1 MTRAGGAR
9 DSMRRTIVLGLAG
22 WGVMAVAFVG
32 ILADRHHSAAA
43 ARAPLPSLTAT
54 LPANQERAW
63 QSFPAYRDVVPVL
76 AYHGVGGRTSD
87 LTVTRLR
94 FAQQM
99 HALKLAGFHPLTIRQ
114 YASYVRNGPA
124 GLPSRPILLT
134 FDDGRLDSYRSSDSI
149 LRQYGFHA
157 TELVVPGWVS
167 QYPRFSLSWNELRAM
182 QASGTWDIQEHFG
195 TGHEDVTVDRAGR
208 TGGAFG
214 WLRYITGTGAQ
225 PGHLESFAQFQQGL
239 AANMTWGEQQ
249 LKQRVP
255 GFRPLSMAIPDSDFG
270 QNATND
276 LRIPTFVLSWLNQHY
291 PVVFGGDYLS
301 RVAHL
306 VYQVPGRFSR
316 RLSYRMVMG
325 PDDSLAVLHCRL
337 LYYVKNWSIVHEYKC
352 LNLAQS
358 APVPAATPGPGEAG
372 PGEAGPDGGPGG

>member
-63 QSFPAYRDVVPVL
+63 QSFPAYRNVVPVL

-99 HALKLAGFHPLTIRQ
+99 HALKLAGFHPLTIEQ

-195 TGHEDVTVDRAGR
+195 AGHEDVTVDRAGR
-208 TGGAFG
+208 TEGAFG

-225 PGHLESFAQFQQGL
+225 PGHLESFAQFQQWL

-249 LKQRVP
+249 LKQRLP
-255 GFRPLSMAIPDSDFG
+255 GFRPLSMAIPESDFG

-301 RVAHL
+301 RVAHP

-352 LNLAQS
+352 LDLAQP
-358 APVPAATPGPGEAG
+358 APVPPATPGPGEV
-372 PGEAGPDGGPGG
+372 GPDGSPGG

>member
-63 QSFPAYRDVVPVL
+63 QSFPAYRNVVPVL

-99 HALKLAGFHPLTIRQ
+99 HALKLAGFHPLTIEQ

-195 TGHEDVTVDRAGR
+195 AGHEDVTVDRAGR
-208 TGGAFG
+208 TEGAFG

-249 LKQRVP
+249 LKQRLP
-255 GFRPLSMAIPDSDFG
+255 GFRPLSMAIPESDFG

-301 RVAHL
+301 RVAHP

-352 LNLAQS
+352 LDLAQP
-358 APVPAATPGPGEAG
+358 APLPPATPGPGEV
-372 PGEAGPDGGPGG
+372 GPDGSPGG

>member
-63 QSFPAYRDVVPVL
+63 QSFPAYRNVVPVL

-99 HALKLAGFHPLTIRQ
+99 HALKLAGFHPLTIEQ

-182 QASGTWDIQEHFG
+182 QAGGTWDIQEHFG
-195 TGHEDVTVDRAGR
+195 AGHEDVTVDRAGR
-208 TGGAFG
+208 TEGAFG

-249 LKQRVP
+249 LKQRLP
-255 GFRPLSMAIPDSDFG
+255 GFRPLSMAIPESDFG

-301 RVAHL
+301 RVAHP

-352 LNLAQS
+352 LDLAQP
-358 APVPAATPGPGEAG
+358 APLPPATPGPGEV
-372 PGEAGPDGGPGG
+372 GPDGSPGG